1 MTVLAI
7 PITKAKRAIDVET
20 DDLSPEVYKRALEE
34 GLKVLL
40 NKNMSKITTTGL
52 EGDKLEA
59 AQDAAY
65 AKGLEN
71 FENIKAGKLGRAA
84 KAGNASKVS
93 GIVLTEARRLAKEV
107 VKNEIKAA
115 GMRISHVPASD
126 ITKAANALIES
137 DPSFVA
143 QAQANIE
150 SRAQIKPAIN
160 VASLVHADPK
170 LVKADEDRK
179 AARKD
184 QLSAAKAGKT
194 APRKGAAQTNA

>member
-1 MTVLAI
+1 MAILSI

-20 DDLSPEVYKRALEE
+20 DDLSPEVYQRALEE

-52 EGDKLEA
+52 EGDKLIE
-59 AQDAAY
+59 AQDAAF

-71 FENIKAGKLGRAA
+71 FEAVKSGKIGRAA
-84 KAGNASKVS
+84 KSGNASKVP

-126 ITKAANALIES
+126 ITKAANALIDA
-137 DPSFVA
+137 DPSFIA

-150 SRAQIKPAIN
+150 SRAAIKSAVDIT
-160 VASLVHADPK
+160 SMVHADPK

-179 AARKD
+179 AARKT
-184 QLSAAKAGKT
+184 QLSAAKAGKA